1 VGRRRAARNP
11 KRPRLTP
18 GRRIFRHILLSGIV
32 ALLTGSI
39 AFAAAYLLFPVS
51 GVEVRGATM
60 LPESEVKSAVGDR
73 ASLLTLNA
81 EALERR
87 VEANPWVYSASVSR
101 DWDSSIV
108 TVQVEERRA
117 VLNAVVE
124 GQSRVYS
131 ADGTELPGTGGRR
144 LPELRLDR
152 SQVEEVLRGVGAL
165 RAGGLRV
172 HSVDSVDAGGVSVTV
187 GQQRVIFTGE
197 VREEQV
203 TALRGI
209 MDSQPGAEYFDL
221 RSSGRVVVGRDED
234 PER

>member
-1 VGRRRAARNP
+1 
-11 KRPRLTP
+11 
-18 GRRIFRHILLSGIV
+18 
-32 ALLTGSI
+32 
-39 AFAAAYLLFPVS
+39 
-51 GVEVRGATM
+51 M

-101 DWDSSIV
+101 NWDSSIV

-124 GQSRVYS
+124 GQNRVYS

-152 SQVEEVLRGVGAL
+152 SQVEEVLRGIGAL

-172 HSVDSVDAGGVSVTV
+172 HSVDSVDAGGVFVTV
-187 GQQRVIFTGE
+187 GQQQVIFTEE

-203 TALRGI
+203 AALREI
-209 MDSQPGAEYFDL
+209 MGSHPGAEYFDL
-221 RSSGRVVVGRDED
+221 RSSGRVVVGREEK